1 VFDGFEGVVLA
12 AEQGK
17 RIAERL
23 GTGKAVILRNHGL
36 LTVGG
41 SVARETA
48 RTMGSPSMGR

>member
-1 VFDGFEGVVLA
+1 MFDGFEGVVLA